1 VVKAT
6 FEALKNLRTAEEVAA
21 LRGLSVEDVKA

>member
-6 FEALKNLRTAEEVAA
+6 FEALKALKTAEEIAA
-21 LRGLSVEDVKA
+21 LRGLSVEDIKA